1 MSGQRIK
8 IIDTTVRD
16 GSHSVAHRFSPEQVA
31 KVAAALDHAGVWA
44 VAVGHGDGLGGASR
58 QYGFPAHPDAELIA
72 AAAGVMEN
80 ARIATALL
88 PGIGTKEDLRAA
100 HEAGATVVR
109 VSTVCTEADIGVQH
123 IGLARELGMA
133 AHSHLNMAHI
143 ATPERIAENARIVVD
158 AGGEAMY
165 LVDSAGAL
173 MRDDVRAAVKA
184 LREALPAEV
193 EIGIH
198 EHNNLSLA
206 VSNSVA
212 AIEEGATIIDVTLA
226 GMGAGA
232 GNCQAEPLI
241 AVLDRLG
248 YETGVDLLGVQ
259 DIADDFV
266 RPELMPGPI
275 VIDRLTGTLGYAGV
289 PASFLLHAIRAGER
303 FEVDPRELILELGR
317 RKAVVGQE
325 DMIIDVAAALARDA

>member
-1 MSGQRIK
+1 MDRS
-8 IIDTTVRD
+8 
-16 GSHSVAHRFSPEQVA
+16 
-31 KVAAALDHAGVWA
+31 
-44 VAVGHGDGLGGASR
+44 
-58 QYGFPAHPDAELIA
+58 
-72 AAAGVMEN
+72 
-80 ARIATALL
+80 RIATALL

-100 HEAGATVVR
+100 HDAGASVVR

-123 IGLARELGMA
+123 IGLARELGML

-143 ATPERIAENARIVVD
+143 APPERIAENARIVAD
-158 AGGEAMY
+158 AGGEAVY

-173 MRDDVRAAVKA
+173 MRDEVRAAIAA
-184 LREALPAEV
+184 LREALPDEV

-212 AIEEGATIIDVTLA
+212 AVEEGATIVDVTLA

-232 GNCQAEPLI
+232 GNCQAEALV

-248 YETGVDLLGVQ
+248 FETGVDLLALQ
-259 DIADDFV
+259 DVADGFV

-275 VIDRLTGTLGYAGV
+275 VIDRLTCTLGYAGV
-289 PASFLLHAIRAGER
+289 PGQFPAAR
-303 FEVDPRELILELGR
+303 DPRGR
-317 RKAVVGQE
+317 TLRRRP
-325 DMIIDVAAALARDA
+325 ARDRDRARPPQRRRRARGHDHRRRCGAEEGRSWPRDHR